1 MEKTGFVKA
10 AVIAAALLFLC
21 AFLFESVLTAFVVFV
36 ILAVVSLLQKKS
48 ERSVRMKKVAIY
60 FAMFLLTMGITLAN
74 DHFAM
79 KSARR
84 IIAAAE
90 SYALKTGA
98 YPGQLSDLVPE
109 FLPGGVPVAKYTLN
123 SNDFRYIARE
133 KQHILTYVKKP
144 PYGKVYYVFEE
155 KRWGTTD

>member
-1 MEKTGFVKA
+1 MEKTGLIKA

-21 AFLFESVLTAFVVFV
+21 AFFFESALTAFVVFV
-36 ILAVVSLLQKKS
+36 ILAVISLLQKKA
-48 ERSVRMKKVAIY
+48 ERSLRMKKAAVY
-60 FAMFLLTMGITLAN
+60 FVMFLLTMVITMAN
-74 DHFAM
+74 DHFAR
-79 KSARR
+79 KNAGR

-90 SYALKTGA
+90 NYAQRTGA
-98 YPGQLSDLVPE
+98 YPGQLADLVPE
-109 FLPGGVPVAKYTLN
+109 FLPVLPIAKYTLN
-123 SNDFRYIARE
+123 DNDFKYIARG